1 MAKKKGYTGHS
12 SEHSLNARGVKT
24 RQFEVDV
31 IKATGTVSP
40 ENLCHH
46 CKKNPVGPGKILCSS
61 CNKKI
66 YNDFANQPYTQRKHD
81 VMVDWMVDN
90 EGVENY
96 RDKLIDNVESY
107 KNIVKDRPDREDLL
121 RFSPPER
128 ELEWF
133 NQRYPKKKYEG
144 VENYRKELR
153 NNVNFLKN
161 HADKPVIDQA
171 EFELKW
177 FNERY
182 PKKK

>member
-31 IKATGTVSP
+31 IKATGQVSP

-46 CKKNPVGPGKILCSS
+46 CKKNPVGPGKILCQS
-61 CNKKI
+61 CNGKLLD
-66 YNDFANQPYTQRKHD
+66 YFNANKPYTQRKHD
-81 VMVDWMVDN
+81 YEVEWMVN
-90 EGVENY
+90 H
-96 RDKLIDNVESY
+96 
-107 KNIVKDRPDREDLL
+107 
-121 RFSPPER
+121 
-128 ELEWF
+128 
-133 NQRYPKKKYEG
+133 EG
-144 VENYRKELR
+144 VENYRKKLR

-161 HADKPVIDQA
+161 RADKPVIDQA

-177 FNERY
+177 FNEKY